1 MGWITM
7 SERELQRVEVLGDV
21 LSGRRGVGSAA
32 SVLGLSERQVWRLLA
47 RYKADGGGA
56 LVHRGRGRPSN
67 RRLGDEVRERALEL
81 VRSRYGD
88 FGPTLA
94 AEMLRDKH
102 GLTVSRETLR
112 QWMAAAGLWLSRRQ
126 RRQFHPPRLRRERFG
141 ELIQI
146 DGSEH
151 RWFEDRADPCT
162 LLVFIDDA
170 TGRLMQLRFAVSES
184 AFSYFEALE
193 GYLNAHG
200 RPLALYSDKYSVF
213 RVSQRE
219 AKGGQGMTQFGR
231 ALAELNIEILCAN
244 SSQAKG
250 RVERVNR
257 TLQDRLVKEL
267 RLAGVTGIEA
277 GNAILPGFVERFNA
291 RFALPPARPDDLHRP
306 LNLAPDRL
314 RQVLCWREQRHVG
327 QQLTLSYER
336 KLIMLEETELT
347 RGLVGQYVD
356 TYAFADGR
364 LEVRWQGVALSYRA
378 FDKDQRVSQADIVEN
393 KRLSA
398 VLAQVKEMQESRPP
412 PRVKTNSEKTGYR
425 KTGRRK
431 SNSGPAEGACMVD

>member
-7 SERELQRVEVLGDV
+7 SERDLQRVEVLGDV

-47 RYKADGGGA
+47 RYKAGGGGA
-56 LVHRGRGRPSN
+56 LVHRGRGRRSN
-67 RRLGDEVRERALEL
+67 RRLGDDVRERALEL

-94 AEMLRDKH
+94 AELLRDKH

-112 QWMAAAGLWLSRRQ
+112 QWMTDAGLWLSRRQ

-170 TGRLMQLRFAVSES
+170 TGRLMQLRFARSES

-193 GYLNAHG
+193 GYLSAHG
-200 RPLALYSDKYSVF
+200 RPLAFYSDKYSVF

-267 RLAGVTGIEA
+267 RLAGITGIEA
-277 GNAILPGFVERFNA
+277 GNAFLPGFVERFNA

-347 RGLVGQYVD
+347 RGLVGRYVD
-356 TYAFADGR
+356 TYVFADGR
-364 LEVRWQGVALSYRA
+364 LEVRWQGVALSYRV

-398 VLAQVKEMQESRPP
+398 ALAQVKEMQESRPP

-431 SNSGPAEGACMVD
+431 SSCGPAEGACAAD

>member
-7 SERELQRVEVLGDV
+7 SERDLQRVEVLGEV
-21 LSGRRGVGSAA
+21 LSGRRGIGSAA
-32 SVLGLSERQVWRLLA
+32 SVLALSERQVWRLLA
-47 RYKADGGGA
+47 RYKAGGGGA

-67 RRLGDEVRERALEL
+67 RRLGDEVRERTLEL

-112 QWMAAAGLWLSRRQ
+112 QWMTDAGLWLSRRQ

-170 TGRLMQLRFAVSES
+170 TGQLMQLRFAQSES

-200 RPLALYSDKYSVF
+200 RPLAFYSDKATVF
-213 RVSQRE
+213 RVPQRE

-277 GNAILPGFVERFNA
+277 GNAFLPGFMERFNA

-306 LNLAPDRL
+306 LTIAPDRL

-364 LEVRWQGVALSYRA
+364 LEVRWKGMALSYRA
-378 FDKDQRVSQADIVEN
+378 FDKDQRVTQADIVEN

-412 PRVKTNSEKTGYR
+412 PRVKTNSEKNGYR

-431 SNSGPAEGACMVD
+431 RQGGPPDSACAAD